1 MKNLI
6 RFDWAVKRLLR
17 NKANFEILEGFLS
30 ELINDDVKIESILES
45 ESNKENKYQK
55 FNRVDLLV
63 QNSKGELIIIE
74 IQNNQE
80 HDYLLRILFGT
91 SILLVNNIVE
101 GMDYSQIKK
110 IISVNIVYFDLGHG
124 DDYVY
129 HGTTEFKGIHKNDIL
144 KLSKDQESL
153 YHTEKISKI
162 YPEYYVIKVN
172 QFSDIAKD
180 SLDEWIYFLKTDEIK
195 DEFQAKGLKKAK
207 KQLDIMKLS
216 EEERKDYEKYIEQQR
231 YERGLIVSNYRVG
244 EIRGKAEG
252 KAEIAKKCK
261 QKGMSLE
268 EIADLTGLTVE
279 EIKNLG

>member
-1 MKNLI
+1 
-6 RFDWAVKRLLR
+6 
-17 NKANFEILEGFLS
+17 
-30 ELINDDVKIESILES
+30 
-45 ESNKENKYQK
+45 
-55 FNRVDLLV
+55 
-63 QNSKGELIIIE
+63 
-74 IQNNQE
+74 
-80 HDYLLRILFGT
+80 
-91 SILLVNNIVE
+91 
-101 GMDYSQIKK
+101 MDYSQIKK